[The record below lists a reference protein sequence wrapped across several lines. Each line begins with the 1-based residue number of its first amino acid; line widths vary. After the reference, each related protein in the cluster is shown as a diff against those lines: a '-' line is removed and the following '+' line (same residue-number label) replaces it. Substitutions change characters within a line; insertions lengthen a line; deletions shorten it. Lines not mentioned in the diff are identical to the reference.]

1 MTHQLLHPQPLGI
14 FPLPAAYLVVPPVT
28 GAEEV
33 CAVLLDGYVPE
44 RVPIAL
50 RFYTLALANEK
61 HAAWL
66 ALTEDS
72 SLEARYNR
80 FVLQSKPAQYSCLRH
95 ELDGELAALLDLVAY
110 TAGIIDAP
118 PAADRL
124 HGEVAGCVLPAH
136 AAYALAHHH
145 PDRAIA
151 ALCRAVEEVS
161 PISPLF
167 AAQLLAHLAETYVQ
181 YEQMPAALQALR
193 DALAFTSGRG
203 LPDLRAYFALRL
215 GALCQDHANGQETL
229 LHEASVWYEE
239 ALRYYTRD
247 HAPEPFAAAHHHL
260 ALAYLAMASH
270 ENSARLFVERAV
282 WSLHQA
288 LTVYAAETHYEYWH
302 SVQSSLTQA
311 QQMLLALSNGHTSS
325 LENGR
330 EDLASHGQPSHAS
343 CIDTMAVSIL

>member
-1 MTHQLLHPQPLGI
+1 MSHQLLHPQPLGV
-14 FPLPAAYLVVPPVT
+14 FPLPAAYLVVPPVS
-28 GAEEV
+28 GADEV
-33 CAVLLDGYVPE
+33 CAILLDGYVPE

-80 FVLQSKPAQYSCLRH
+80 FVLQSKPAQYACLRH

-110 TAGIIDAP
+110 TAGIIEAP
-118 PAADRL
+118 PVADRL
-124 HGEVAGCVLPAH
+124 HGEVAGCVLPAQ

-167 AAQLLAHLAETYVQ
+167 AAQLLADLAEMYVQ
-181 YEQMPAALQALR
+181 YAHVPAALQALR
-193 DALAFTSGRG
+193 DALALTSGRG

-239 ALRYYTRD
+239 ALRYYTRID
-247 HAPEPFAAAHHHL
+247 APEPFAAAHHHL
-260 ALAYLAMASH
+260 ALTYLAMASR
-270 ENSARLFVERAV
+270 ENSARLFLERAAS
-282 WSLHQA
+282 SLHEA
-288 LTVYAAETHYEYWH
+288 LMVYTAETHYEYWR
-302 SVQSSLTQA
+302 SAQSSLTRA
-311 QQMLLALSNGHTSS
+311 QQMLAALGNGHMPS
-325 LENGR
+325 LEV
-330 EDLASHGQPSHAS
+330 EEQHPALHGQSAQES
-343 CIDTMAVSIL
+343 RIATIAVPVL